1 MEGSH
6 KMSRNVLPRVVL
18 IAALALVGIASSA
31 PKARSADSDAW
42 WLTPQRL
49 LQTNLR
55 EIDATMDIDQ
65 YVREVKEFGAN
76 IVLFNVGGIVANY
89 PTKLKYHWR
98 NTFMEGDLAGEALGK
113 LHKADVKMI
122 GRFDFSKINE
132 KFAADHPEWLY
143 VSEKGEHVNY
153 NGQIHTCV
161 MGGYQQDYLL
171 EILREALTEYPLD
184 GVFFN
189 MIGFPQ
195 VDYSRN
201 FHGICQ
207 CENCK
212 KSFRDF
218 CGLDIPKHDGDAQAL
233 RKHQEWKGIQINRQ
247 FGRVRDLIKSIR
259 SETVI
264 CTYTVDHI
272 DVIRKESGAPLGQE
286 TWDDVERAQW
296 TLLTTENKQLANA
309 SVHFYQMIFRHSAA
323 APYLHSRRLWQQMVN
338 GAWLDFY
345 CIGPLQRLEDRAGIG
360 PISDIYRFHEA
371 NEKWMLHTESAAEVG
386 LVRRDGDDYWGW
398 AQILS
403 ENHIPFDL
411 VSFGHSDLKHYKT
424 LIVPESGG
432 VNANDARAL
441 DAFVKSG
448 GKLLLSGRIPDALT
462 CMGQPT
468 LKKTWPLRHSMYV
481 RIRPEDKTKLDVA
494 GLKDFDLVQL
504 RGDFHEYE
512 PVSGTDQMLRL
523 IHDVMYGPPEK
534 CYYKSV
540 SDIPALL
547 VRRHGEGI
555 TACLP
560 FRIGAM
566 YREWGNLGHSM
577 LAVGT
582 LDNLLDTGRRLKIDS
597 CPLVEATHRRDPKG
611 RFEWISRYN
620 HSGRLENSFHPPI
633 PIDNVRLSLKAR
645 RPVEK
650 VISLT
655 NGSPLART
663 TKSSNEVQ
671 IVLPRLGVFEIVL
684 VEYAR

>member
-1 MEGSH
+1 
-6 KMSRNVLPRVVL
+6 MSLRRW
-18 IAALALVGIASSA
+18 ILALVISMMVCCLWSLAWAEQPSQD
-31 PKARSADSDAW
+31 KW
-42 WLTPQRL
+42 WLTPHRL

-55 EIDATMDIDQ
+55 EIDATMDTDQ
-65 YVREVKEFGAN
+65 YVREAKEFGAN

-89 PTKLKYHWR
+89 PTELEYHWR
-98 NTFMEGDLAGEALGK
+98 NTFMEGNLVGETLKK
-113 LHKADVKMI
+113 LHKAGIKMI

-132 KFAADHPEWLY
+132 KYAINNPEWLY

-153 NGQIHTCV
+153 NGQVHTCV

-171 EILREALTEYPLD
+171 DILKEALTKYPLD

-195 VDYSRN
+195 TDYSRN

-207 CENCK
+207 CESCK
-212 KSFRDF
+212 DSFNDF
-218 CGLDIPKHDGDAQAL
+218 CGLDLPMHDGDPQAL
-233 RKHQEWKGIQINRQ
+233 RKHQQWKGIQVNRQ
-247 FGRVRDLIKSIR
+247 FRRVRNLIKSIR
-259 SETVI
+259 SDIVI

-296 TLLTTENKQLANA
+296 TLLTTENKQLANTT
-309 SVHFYQMIFRHSAA
+309 VHFYQMIFRHSAA

-338 GAWLDFY
+338 GTWLDFY

-360 PISDIYRFHEA
+360 PISNIYRFHA
-371 NEKWMLHTESAAEVG
+371 TNEKWLLNTVSAAEVG

-398 AQILS
+398 IQILS

-411 VSFGHSDLKHYKT
+411 VSFKHSDLKRYRT

-432 VNANDARAL
+432 VKAEDARLL
-441 DAFVKSG
+441 DAYVKGG
-448 GKLLLSGRIPDALT
+448 GKLLLSGRIPNALT
-462 CMGQPT
+462 CLGRT
-468 LKKTWPLRHSMYV
+468 VLKKTWPLRHSMYV
-481 RIRPEDKTKLDVA
+481 RIRPEDKAELRMD
-494 GLKDFDLVQL
+494 GLKDFDLVHL

-512 PVSGTDQMLRL
+512 PASGTDQMLCL

-547 VRRHGEGI
+547 VREYGNGM
-555 TACLP
+555 AASFP

-566 YREWGNLGHSM
+566 YREWGNLGHPM

-582 LDNLLDTGRRLKIDS
+582 LDNLLETGRRLKIAS
-597 CPLVEATHRRDPKG
+597 SPLVEATHRRDTKG
-611 RFEWISRYN
+611 KYEWIAIYN
-620 HSGRLENSFHPPI
+620 HSGRLENSFHQPI
-633 PIDNVRLSLKAR
+633 PINDIEIILQPLRDVKTVRLLKDKR
-645 RPVEK
+645 RLRFSITKNEQVK
-650 VISLT
+650 VTVPEL
-655 NGSPLART
+655 
-663 TKSSNEVQ
+663 KHY
-671 IVLPRLGVFEIVL
+671 EIVL
-684 VEYAR
+684 FEYE

>member
-1 MEGSH
+1 MC
-6 KMSRNVLPRVVL
+6 RNVLSGMIL
-18 IAALALVGIASSA
+18 IVTLTSMGMKTFAQQAE
-31 PKARSADSDAW
+31 SADATSW
-42 WLTPQRL
+42 WLTPHRL

-55 EIDATMDIDQ
+55 EIDATMDTDQ

-89 PTKLKYHWR
+89 PTELEYHWR
-98 NTFMEGDLAGEALGK
+98 NTFMEGDLVGDVLGK

-122 GRFDFSKINE
+122 GRFDFSKINQ
-132 KFAADHPEWLY
+132 KYVADHPEWLY

-161 MGGYQQDYLL
+161 MGYYQQDYMLKIL
-171 EILREALTEYPLD
+171 EEALTRYPLD

-218 CGLDIPKHDGDAQAL
+218 CGLDLPRHDGDPQML
-233 RKHQEWKGIQINRQ
+233 RKHQEWKGIQVDRQ

-259 SETVI
+259 SDIAI
-264 CTYTVDHI
+264 CTYTVEHI

-286 TWDDVERAQW
+286 IWDDLERAQW

-323 APYLHSRRLWQQMVN
+323 APYLHSRRLWQQMAN

-360 PISDIYRFHEA
+360 PISNIYRFHAA
-371 NEKWMLHTESAAEVG
+371 NEKWMLHTESAADVG
-386 LVRRDGDDYWGW
+386 LVRHDGDDYWGW
-398 AQILS
+398 VQILS
-403 ENHIPFDL
+403 ENHIPFDM
-411 VSFGHSDLKHYKT
+411 VSFRHSDLERYRA
-424 LIVPESGG
+424 LIVPLSGS
-432 VNANDARAL
+432 VNAGDARAL
-441 DAFVKSG
+441 DAYVKG
-448 GKLLLSGRIPDALT
+448 GGRLLLSGRIPDGLD
-462 CMGQPT
+462 CMGQVT

-481 RIRPEDKTKLDVA
+481 RIRSEDKEELDVD

-504 RGDFHEYE
+504 RGDFHEYQLA
-512 PVSGTDQMLRL
+512 PGTEQMLRL

-534 CYYKSV
+534 CYYRSV
-540 SDIPALL
+540 SDIPGLF
-547 VRRHGEGI
+547 VREHGDG
-555 TACLP
+555 TVASFP

-566 YREWGNLGHSM
+566 YREWGNPGHAM
-577 LAVGT
+577 LSVGT
-582 LDNLLDTGRRLKIDS
+582 LDNLLQTGRRLKIES
-597 CPLVEATHRRDPKG
+597 SPLVEATHRRDPDG
-611 RFEWISRYN
+611 RFESVALYN

-633 PIDNVRLSLKAR
+633 PIDNIRISLKGS
-645 RPVEK
+645 RPIRK
-650 VISLT
+650 VTSLT
-655 NGSPLART
+655 YLNELIQTRT
-663 TKSSNEVQ
+663 SSAETQ
-671 IVLPRLGVFEIVL
+671 IVLPRLDVFEIVL

>member
-1 MEGSH
+1 MG
-6 KMSRNVLPRVVL
+6 RNVLSGMIL
-18 IAALALVGIASSA
+18 IVTLTSMGMKSSA
-31 PKARSADSDAW
+31 QQAKSTDDDSW
-42 WLTPQRL
+42 WLTPHRL

-55 EIDATMDIDQ
+55 EIDATMDTDQ
-65 YVREVKEFGAN
+65 YAREAKELGAN

-89 PTKLKYHWR
+89 PTELEYHWR
-98 NTFMEGDLAGEALGK
+98 NTFMKGDLVGETLKK
-113 LHKADVKMI
+113 LHNAGIKMI
-122 GRFDFSKINE
+122 GRFDFSKINQ
-132 KFAADHPEWLY
+132 KYAAKHPEWLY
-143 VSEKGEHVNY
+143 VSEKGEYVNY
-153 NGQIHTCV
+153 NGQVHTCV

-171 EILREALTEYPLD
+171 NILKEALTRYPLD

-212 KSFRDF
+212 ESFQDF
-218 CGLDIPKHDGDAQAL
+218 CGLDLPKHDGDPQTL

-259 SETVI
+259 SDIVI
-264 CTYTVDHI
+264 CTYTAEHI

-296 TLLTTENKQLANA
+296 TLLTTENKQLANTT
-309 SVHFYQMIFRHSAA
+309 VHFYQMIFRHSAA

-338 GAWLDFY
+338 AAWLDFY

-360 PISDIYRFHEA
+360 PISDIYRFHAA
-371 NEKWMLHTESAAEVG
+371 NEKWMLHTESAADVG

-398 AQILS
+398 VQILS

-411 VSFGHSDLKHYKT
+411 ISFRHSDLKRYKT

-432 VNANDARAL
+432 VKASDARAL
-441 DAFVKSG
+441 DTYVKGG

-462 CMGQPT
+462 CMGRPA

-481 RIRPEDKTKLDVA
+481 RIRPEDKAELDVD

-512 PVSGTDQMLRL
+512 PASGTGQMLRL

-547 VRRHGEGI
+547 VRKHGDGM
-555 TACLP
+555 AASFP
-560 FRIGAM
+560 FQIGAM
-566 YREWGNLGHSM
+566 YREWGNLGHPM

-582 LDNLLDTGRRLKIDS
+582 LDNLLHTGRRLKIGS
-597 CPLVEATHRRDPKG
+597 SPLVEATHRRDLKG
-611 RFEWISRYN
+611 RFEWIALYN

-633 PIDNVRLSLKAR
+633 PIDNVRINLKIS
-645 RPVEK
+645 RPIKQVT
-650 VISLT
+650 SLT
-655 NGSPLART
+655 NRT
-663 TKSSNEVQ
+663 RLTPTVKSSDEMQ
-671 IVLPRLGVFEIVL
+671 IILPRLSVFEVIL
-684 VEYAR
+684 VEYGR

>member
-1 MEGSH
+1 M
-6 KMSRNVLPRVVL
+6 MIRNVLSSVIL
-18 IAALALVGIASSA
+18 IAAVTLTGMESSA
-31 PKARSADSDAW
+31 QKTDSAESSDW
-42 WLTPQRL
+42 WLRPHRL

-55 EIDATMDIDQ
+55 EIDATMETDQ

-89 PTKLKYHWR
+89 PTELEYHWR
-98 NTFMEGDLAGEALGK
+98 NTFMEGDLVGETLEK
-113 LHKADVKMI
+113 LHRANIKMI

-132 KFAADHPEWLY
+132 KFAAKNPQWLY

-153 NGQIHTCV
+153 NGQVHTCV

-171 EILREALTEYPLD
+171 KILKEALTKYTLD

-207 CENCK
+207 CQNCK

-218 CGLDIPKHDGDAQAL
+218 CGLDLPKHDGDPQSL
-233 RKHQEWKGIQINRQ
+233 RKHQEWKDIQVNRQ
-247 FGRVRDLIKSIR
+247 FRRIRDLIKSIR
-259 SETVI
+259 SDIVI

-286 TWDDVERAQW
+286 SWDDVERAQW

-323 APYLHSRRLWQQMVN
+323 APYLHSRRLWQQVVN

-345 CIGPLQRLEDRAGIG
+345 CIGPLQRLEDRTGIAPVG
-360 PISDIYRFHEA
+360 SIYRFHAA
-371 NEKWMLHTESAAEVG
+371 NEKWMLDTESAAEMG
-386 LVRRDGDDYWGW
+386 LARHDGDDYWGW
-398 AQILS
+398 IQILS

-411 VSFGHSDLKHYKT
+411 VSFKHSDLKRYKA

-432 VNANDARAL
+432 VKDNDARLL
-441 DAFVKSG
+441 DAYVKGG
-448 GKLLLSGRIPDALT
+448 GKLLLSGRIPDAMI
-462 CMGQPT
+462 CMGQAT
-468 LKKTWPLRHSMYV
+468 LKKTWPQRHSMYV
-481 RIRPEDKTKLDVA
+481 RIRPEDKARLDMD

-504 RGDFHEYE
+504 RGDFHEYQ
-512 PVSGTDQMLRL
+512 PAPDTDLMLRL

-534 CYYKSV
+534 CYYRSV

-547 VRRHGEGI
+547 VRRHGDG
-555 TACLP
+555 TAASIP
-560 FRIGAM
+560 FQIGAM
-566 YREWGNLGHSM
+566 YREWGNLGHPM

-582 LDNLLDTGRRLKIDS
+582 LDNLLHTGRRLNIDTS
-597 CPLVEATHRRDPKG
+597 PLVEATHRRDPEE
-611 RFEWISRYN
+611 RFEWIALYN

-633 PIDNVRLSLKAR
+633 PIHDVRLSLMTS
-645 RPVEK
+645 RPIKRVT
-650 VISLT
+650 SLANGAELQAT
-655 NGSPLART
+655 NVSGEL
-663 TKSSNEVQ
+663 K
-671 IVLPRLGVFEIVL
+671 IILPKLDVFEIVL
-684 VEYAR
+684 VEYKP

>member
-1 MEGSH
+1 MG
-6 KMSRNVLPRVVL
+6 RTGLFVIVL
-18 IAALALVGIASSA
+18 IVTLSSIVSSA
-31 PKARSADSDAW
+31 DPSSTDW
-42 WLTPQRL
+42 WLTPHRL

-55 EIDATMDIDQ
+55 EIDATMDTDQ
-65 YVREVKEFGAN
+65 YMREVKEFGAN

-89 PTKLKYHWR
+89 PTALEYHWR
-98 NTFMEGDLAGEALGK
+98 NTFMEGDLVGEVLGK
-113 LHKADVKMI
+113 LHEAGIKMI

-132 KFAADHPEWLY
+132 KYAAQHPEWLY

-153 NGQIHTCV
+153 NGQVHTCV
-161 MGGYQQDYLL
+161 MGDYQQHYLL
-171 EILREALTEYPLD
+171 EILRETLTKYPLD

-212 KSFRDF
+212 ASFKDF
-218 CGLDIPKHDGDAQAL
+218 CGLELPKHDGDPQAL
-233 RKHQEWKGIQINRQ
+233 RKHQEWKRIQIDRQ

-264 CTYTVDHI
+264 CTYTTKYI

-286 TWDDVERAQW
+286 TWDDVERAQL

-360 PISDIYRFHEA
+360 PISDIYRFHAA
-371 NEKWMLHTESAAEVG
+371 NEKWLLHTDSAAEVG

-398 AQILS
+398 VQILS

-411 VSFGHSDLKHYKT
+411 VSFRHSDLKRYKA

-432 VNANDARAL
+432 VKANETRAL
-441 DAFVKSG
+441 DAFVANG
-448 GKLLLSGRIPDALT
+448 GKLLLSGRIPDALA
-462 CMGQPT
+462 CMGQPV
-468 LKKTWPLRHSMYV
+468 LKKTWPMRHSMYV
-481 RIRPEDKTKLDVA
+481 RIRPEDKARLAMDS
-494 GLKDFDLVQL
+494 LKDFDLVHL

-512 PVSGTDQMLRL
+512 PASGTGQMLRL

-547 VRRHGEGI
+547 MRWHGEGM
-555 TACLP
+555 AAVFP

-566 YREWGNLGHSM
+566 YREWGNLGHPM

-582 LDNLLDTGRRLKIDS
+582 LDNVLQTGRRLKIETS
-597 CPLVEATHRRDPKG
+597 PLVEATHRKDPKG
-611 RFEWISRYN
+611 QFEWIALYN

-633 PIDNVRLSLKAR
+633 PIEDIRINLKIS
-645 RPVEK
+645 RPIKRVS
-650 VISLT
+650 SLT
-655 NGSPLART
+655 SGDRLRQIVNSSGELQTSLARL
-663 TKSSNEVQ
+663 NAFEMILVQ
-671 IVLPRLGVFEIVL
+671 YGD
-684 VEYAR
+684 

>member
-1 MEGSH
+1 MN
-6 KMSRNVLPRVVL
+6 RNVLSRVVL
-18 IAALALVGIASSA
+18 IVAFTLTGIEASA
-31 PKARSADSDAW
+31 QQAKSADDNSW
-42 WLTPQRL
+42 WLTPHRL
-49 LQTNLR
+49 IQTNLR
-55 EIDATMDIDQ
+55 EIDATMDTDQ
-65 YVREVKEFGAN
+65 YVREVKELGAN

-89 PTKLKYHWR
+89 PTELEYHWR
-98 NTFMEGDLAGEALGK
+98 NTFMKGDLVGETLKK
-113 LHKADVKMI
+113 LHKAGIKMI
-122 GRFDFSKINE
+122 GRFDFSKINQ
-132 KFAADHPEWLY
+132 KYAADHPEWLY

-153 NGQIHTCV
+153 NGQVHTCV
-161 MGGYQQDYLL
+161 MGDYQQDYLL
-171 EILREALTEYPLD
+171 EILKEALTRYPLD

-212 KSFRDF
+212 ESFKDF
-218 CGLDIPKHDGDAQAL
+218 CGLDLPKHDGDSKTLA
-233 RKHQEWKGIQINRQ
+233 KHKEWQQIQINRQ
-247 FGRVRDLIKSIR
+247 FARVRDLIKSIR
-259 SETVI
+259 SDTVI
-264 CTYTVDHI
+264 CTYTVDYI

-338 GAWLDFY
+338 GTWLDFY

-360 PISDIYRFHEA
+360 PIGDIYRFHAA
-371 NEKWMLHTESAAEVG
+371 NEKWMLHTESAADVG

-398 AQILS
+398 VQILS

-411 VSFGHSDLKHYKT
+411 VSFRHSDLKRYRT

-432 VNANDARAL
+432 VKADDAHVL
-441 DAFVKSG
+441 DAYVKGG

-462 CMGQPT
+462 CMGRPA

-481 RIRPEDKTKLDVA
+481 RIRPEDKAELDVD

-512 PVSGTDQMLRL
+512 PASGTGRMLRL

-534 CYYKSV
+534 CYYRSV

-547 VRRHGEGI
+547 VRKHGDGM
-555 TACLP
+555 AASFP
-560 FRIGAM
+560 FQIGAM
-566 YREWGNLGHSM
+566 YREWGNLGHPM

-582 LDNLLDTGRRLKIDS
+582 LDNLLQTGRRLKIES
-597 CPLVEATHRRDPKG
+597 SPLVEATHRRDPKG
-611 RFEWISRYN
+611 RFEWIALYN

-633 PIDNVRLSLKAR
+633 PIDNVRISLKTS
-645 RPVEK
+645 RPIERVT
-650 VISLT
+650 SLT
-655 NGSPLART
+655 NSTRLTPTA
-663 TKSSNEVQ
+663 KSSDEMQ
-671 IVLPRLGVFEIVL
+671 IILPRLSVFELIL
-684 VEYAR
+684 VEYTR

>member
-1 MEGSH
+1 MN
-6 KMSRNVLPRVVL
+6 RNVLSRTVLVVAFTL
-18 IAALALVGIASSA
+18 TGIEASVQQA
-31 PKARSADSDAW
+31 KSADDSNW
-42 WLTPQRL
+42 WLTPHRL

-55 EIDATMDIDQ
+55 EIDATMDTDQ
-65 YVREVKEFGAN
+65 YVREANEFGAN

-89 PTKLKYHWR
+89 PTELEYHWR
-98 NTFMEGDLAGEALGK
+98 NTFMTGDLVGETLKK
-113 LHKADVKMI
+113 LHKAGIKMI
-122 GRFDFSKINE
+122 GRFDFSKINQ
-132 KFAADHPEWLY
+132 KYAADHPEWLY

-153 NGQIHTCV
+153 NGQVHTCV

-171 EILREALTEYPLD
+171 DILKEALTKYPLD

-218 CGLDIPKHDGDAQAL
+218 CGLDIPKHDGNPQVL
-233 RKHQEWKGIQINRQ
+233 RKHQEWKGIQVDRQ

-259 SETVI
+259 SDIVI
-264 CTYTVDHI
+264 CTYTTEHI
-272 DVIRKESGAPLGQE
+272 DLIRAESGAPLGQE

-296 TLLTTENKQLANA
+296 TLLTTENKQLANTT
-309 SVHFYQMIFRHSAA
+309 VHFYQMIFRHSAA

-360 PISDIYRFHEA
+360 PISDIYRFHAA
-371 NEKWMLHTESAAEVG
+371 NEKWMLHTESAADVG
-386 LVRRDGDDYWGW
+386 IVRRDGDDYWGW
-398 AQILS
+398 VQILS

-411 VSFGHSDLKHYKT
+411 VSFRHSDLKRYKA

-432 VNANDARAL
+432 VKANDARTL
-441 DAFVKSG
+441 DAYVKGG
-448 GKLLLSGRIPDALT
+448 GKLLLSGRIPDALR
-462 CMGQPT
+462 CIGQPV

-481 RIRPEDKTKLDVA
+481 RIGPEDKAELDVD

-512 PVSGTDQMLRL
+512 PASGTGRMLRL

-534 CYYKSV
+534 CYYNSV

-547 VRRHGEGI
+547 VRKHGDGM
-555 TACLP
+555 AASFP

-566 YREWGNLGHSM
+566 YREWGNLGHPM

-582 LDNLLDTGRRLKIDS
+582 LDNLLQTGRRLKIES
-597 CPLVEATHRRDPKG
+597 SPLIEATHRRDPKG
-611 RFEWISRYN
+611 QFEWIALYN

-633 PIDNVRLSLKAR
+633 PIDNVR
-645 RPVEK
+645 
-650 VISLT
+650 ISLNT
-655 NGSPLART
+655 SRPIKRVVSLTDCKELKRID
-663 TKSSNEVQ
+663 KSSGETQ
-671 IVLPRLGVFEIVL
+671 IVLPKLSVFEIVL
-684 VEYAR
+684 VEYVR

>member
-1 MEGSH
+1 MGRSVFL
-6 KMSRNVLPRVVL
+6 RIVL
-18 IAALALVGIASSA
+18 IVGFILVGIEASAGQGKSVD
-31 PKARSADSDAW
+31 ADSW
-42 WLTPQRL
+42 WLTPHRL

-55 EIDATMDIDQ
+55 EIDATMDTDQ
-65 YVREVKEFGAN
+65 YVREVKDFGAN

-89 PTKLKYHWR
+89 PTELEYHWR
-98 NTFMEGDLAGEALGK
+98 NTFMKGDLLGETLEK
-113 LHKADVKMI
+113 LHKGGVKMI
-122 GRFDFSKINE
+122 GRFDFSKINQ
-132 KFAADHPEWLY
+132 KYAAEHPEWLY

-153 NGQIHTCV
+153 NGQVHTCV

-171 EILREALTEYPLD
+171 EILKEALTRYPLD

-195 VDYSRN
+195 TDYSRN

-212 KSFRDF
+212 KSFKDF
-218 CGLDIPKHDGDAQAL
+218 CGLNVPKHDGDSQAL
-233 RKHQEWKGIQINRQ
+233 RKHQEWKGIQVDGQ

-259 SETVI
+259 SDIVI

-309 SVHFYQMIFRHSAA
+309 SVHFYQMIFRHSAS

-360 PISDIYRFHEA
+360 PISNIYRFAAA
-371 NEKWMLHTESAAEVG
+371 NEKWMLHTESAADVG
-386 LVRRDGDDYWGW
+386 LVRRDGDDYQGW
-398 AQILS
+398 VQVLS

-411 VSFGHSDLKHYKT
+411 VSFRHSDLNRYKA

-432 VNANDARAL
+432 VTVQDSRAL
-441 DAFVKSG
+441 DAYVKGG
-448 GKLLLSGRIPDALT
+448 GKVLLSGRIPDALR
-462 CMGQPT
+462 CMGRPT
-468 LKKTWPLRHSMYV
+468 LKKTWPQRHSMYV
-481 RIRPEDKTKLDVA
+481 RIRGEDKAKLDVD

-512 PVSGTDQMLRL
+512 PASGTDEMLRL

-534 CYYKSV
+534 CYYRSV

-547 VRRHGEGI
+547 VREHGDGM
-555 TACLP
+555 AGAFP

-566 YREWGNLGHSM
+566 YREWGNAGHSM
-577 LAVGT
+577 LAVGA
-582 LDNLLDTGRRLKIDS
+582 LDNVLGAGRRVKVETS
-597 CPLVEATHRRDPKG
+597 PLVEATHRRDPKG
-611 RFEWISRYN
+611 RFEWIAFYN
-620 HSGRLENSFHPPI
+620 HSGRLENSFHRPI
-633 PIDNVRLSLKAR
+633 PIGNVRVSLNTS
-645 RPVEK
+645 RPVER
-650 VISLT
+650 VVSLSD
-655 NGSPLART
+655 GAELRRGKKPSG
-663 TKSSNEVQ
+663 EIE
-671 IVLPRLGVFEIVL
+671 IVLPRLGTFEIVV

>member
-1 MEGSH
+1 
-6 KMSRNVLPRVVL
+6 MSRNVLARVL
-18 IAALALVGIASSA
+18 LTAALCLIWIESSA
-31 PKARSADSDAW
+31 ATAQTTDSDAW
-42 WLTPQRL
+42 WLTPHRL
-49 LQTNLR
+49 VQTNLR
-55 EIDATMDIDQ
+55 EIDATMDVDQ
-65 YVREVKEFGAN
+65 YVHEVKEFGAN

-98 NTFMEGDLAGEALGK
+98 NTFMEGDFLGEALGK
-113 LHKADVKMI
+113 LHKADIKMI

-132 KFAADHPEWLY
+132 KFAADHPDWLY

-153 NGQIHTCV
+153 NGQVHTCV

-171 EILREALTEYPLD
+171 EILREALTKYPLD

-212 KSFRDF
+212 KSFKDF

-233 RKHQEWKGIQINRQ
+233 RKHGQWKRIQIDRQ
-247 FGRVRDLIKSIR
+247 FSRVRDLIKSIR

-264 CTYTVDHI
+264 CTYTVEYI
-272 DVIRKESGAPLGQE
+272 DVIRKESGVPLGQE

-360 PISDIYRFHEA
+360 PMSDIYRFHAA
-371 NEKWMLHTESAAEVG
+371 NEKWLLHTESAAEVG
-386 LVRRDGDDYWGW
+386 LVRRDSDDYWGW

-403 ENHIPFDL
+403 ENHVPFDL
-411 VSFGHSDLKHYKT
+411 VSFRHSDLKRYKA
-424 LIVPESGG
+424 LIVPESGE
-432 VNANDARAL
+432 VNAGDARAL
-441 DAFVKSG
+441 DAFVKGG
-448 GKLLLSGRIPDALT
+448 GKLVLSGRIPEALT
-462 CMGQPT
+462 CLGRSA
-468 LKKTWPLRHSMYV
+468 LKKTWPPRHSMYV
-481 RIRPEDKTKLDVA
+481 RIRPEDKAKLDVA

-504 RGDFHEYE
+504 RGDFHEYQ
-512 PVSGTDQMLRL
+512 PASGTSDMLRL

-547 VRRHGEGI
+547 VRDHGEGVA
-555 TACLP
+555 ACFP

-566 YREWGNLGHSM
+566 YREWGNLGHAM
-577 LAVGT
+577 LATGT
-582 LDNLLDTGRRLKIDS
+582 LDNLLKTGRRLKIETS
-597 CPLVEATHRRDPKG
+597 PLVEATHRRDPEGK
-611 RFEWISRYN
+611 FEWIALYN
-620 HSGRLENSFHPPI
+620 HSGRLENSFHRPI
-633 PIDNVRLSLKAR
+633 PIYNVRLSLKTL
-645 RPVEK
+645 RPVK
-650 VISLT
+650 SVTSLT
-655 NGSPLART
+655 IGSLVAQAAE
-663 TKSSNEVQ
+663 SANDVQ
-671 IVLPRLGVFEIVL
+671 INLPRLDVFDVVL

>member
-1 MEGSH
+1 
-6 KMSRNVLPRVVL
+6 MSRNVLSGIIL
-18 IAALALVGIASSA
+18 IVTLTSMEMKLSA
-31 PKARSADSDAW
+31 QQAILLDDNSW
-42 WLTPQRL
+42 WLTPHRL

-55 EIDATMDIDQ
+55 EIDATMDTDQ
-65 YVREVKEFGAN
+65 YVREAKEFGAN

-89 PTKLKYHWR
+89 PTELEYHWR
-98 NTFMEGDLAGEALGK
+98 NTFMKGDLVGEILEK

-122 GRFDFSKINE
+122 GRFDFSKINQ
-132 KFAADHPEWLY
+132 KYAANHPEWLY

-153 NGQIHTCV
+153 NGQVHTCV

-171 EILREALTEYPLD
+171 EILKEALTRYPLD

-207 CENCK
+207 CESCK
-212 KSFRDF
+212 ESFKDF
-218 CGLDIPKHDGDAQAL
+218 CGLDIPKHDGDPLAL
-233 RKHQEWKGIQINRQ
+233 RRHQEWKGIQVNRQ
-247 FGRVRDLIKSIR
+247 FKRVRDLIKSIR
-259 SETVI
+259 SDIVI

-296 TLLTTENKQLANA
+296 TLLTTENKQLANTT
-309 SVHFYQMIFRHSAA
+309 VHFYQMIFRHSAV

-360 PISDIYRFHEA
+360 PISDIYRFHAA
-371 NEKWMLHTESAAEVG
+371 NEKWMLHTESAADVG

-398 AQILS
+398 VQILS

-411 VSFGHSDLKHYKT
+411 VSFRHSDLKHYKA
-424 LIVPESGG
+424 LIIPESGG
-432 VNANDARAL
+432 VKANDAHAL
-441 DAFVKSG
+441 DAYVEGG

-462 CMGQPT
+462 CLGRPV

-481 RIRPEDKTKLDVA
+481 RIRPEDKVELGVD
-494 GLKDFDLVQL
+494 GLKDFDLIHL

-512 PVSGTDQMLRL
+512 HASGTGRMLRL

-534 CYYKSV
+534 CYYNSV

-547 VRRHGEGI
+547 LCEYGNGM
-555 TACLP
+555 AASFP
-560 FRIGAM
+560 FQIGAM
-566 YREWGNLGHSM
+566 YREWGNLGHQM

-582 LDNLLDTGRRLKIDS
+582 LDNLLEAGRRLKIES
-597 CPLVEATHRRDPKG
+597 SPLVEATHRRDPKG
-611 RFEWISRYN
+611 WFEWIALYN

-633 PIDNVRLSLKAR
+633 SIDNIRVSLKIS
-645 RPVEK
+645 RPIKRVT
-650 VISLT
+650 SLA
-655 NGSPLART
+655 NGAQLTRT
-663 TKSSNEVQ
+663 KKSSDEME
-671 IVLPRLGVFEIVL
+671 IILPKLGMFEIVL